1 MQIGELAKLA
11 GCEVETI
18 RYYEREKLLSA
29 PTRSPSGYRQY
40 RSEHLGELNFIL
52 HCRSLGISLA
62 EIRLLAEFRADPSL
76 ACEEINH
83 LIDRH
88 IGSVHQQLESLHLL
102 EQQLQALRERCRNG
116 SDAAHCGILQT
127 LVQAAEGAPCP
138 CHPEQSAPSGAHRP
152 HR

>member
-1 MQIGELAKLA
+1 MLIGELARLA

-29 PTRSPSGYRQY
+29 PARSAAGYRHYQ
-40 RSEHLGELNFIL
+40 SEHVGELNFIL

-62 EIRLLAEFRADPSL
+62 EIRQLASFRADQSL
-76 ACEEINH
+76 ACEEINQ

-88 IGSVHQQLESLHLL
+88 IGNVHQQLESLHLL
-102 EQQLQALRERCRNG
+102 EQQLLTLRQRCQHG

-127 LVQAAEGAPCP
+127 LVQAAEGEPCV
-138 CHPEQSAPSGAHRP
+138 CHSPDLSAKPSQKTT
-152 HR
+152 

>member
-1 MQIGELAKLA
+1 MLIGELARQA

-29 PTRSPSGYRQY
+29 PARSASGYRQY
-40 RSEHLGELNFIL
+40 SGAHLGELNFIL

-62 EIRLLAEFRADPSL
+62 EIRLLARFRADPSL
-76 ACEEINH
+76 ACEDINR

-88 IGSVHQQLESLHLL
+88 IGSVHQQLESLRLL
-102 EQQLQALRERCRNG
+102 EHQLQTLRERCQHG

-138 CHPEQSAPSGAHRP
+138 CHPDPDQQTASNP
-152 HR
+152 

>member
-1 MQIGELAKLA
+1 MLIGALAKLA

-29 PTRSPSGYRQY
+29 PERGTSGYRHYQ
-40 RSEHLGELNFIL
+40 SEHLGELNFIL

-62 EIRLLAEFRADPSL
+62 EIRQLANFRADQSL
-76 ACEEINH
+76 ACAEINQ

-88 IGSVHQQLESLHLL
+88 IGNVRQQVESLRLL
-102 EQQLQALRERCRNG
+102 EQQLQTLRQRCPHA

-127 LVQAAEGAPCP
+127 LVQAAEGEPCA
-138 CHPEQSAPSGAHRP
+138 CHSQPLAAKPSHP
-152 HR
+152 TS